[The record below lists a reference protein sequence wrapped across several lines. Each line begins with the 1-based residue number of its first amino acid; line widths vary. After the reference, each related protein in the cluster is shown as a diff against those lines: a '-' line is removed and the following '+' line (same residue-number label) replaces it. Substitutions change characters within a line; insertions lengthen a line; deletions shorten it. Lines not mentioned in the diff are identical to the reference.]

1 MTIPK
6 RLEELLEEQQMLH
19 TADVAGALNGAAV
32 GLDAAAVGEAGL
44 DLPVDVAAA
53 GADVAAGAADAVK
66 FAPKAWG
73 ALKGLG
79 KKMFFWHNV
88 NNVAQALGGG
98 GDGGSSTGGTG
109 SAGAYGGGGSDAPIG
124 IKPMFT
130 SSKHVSTTVA
140 LPNETATESGL
151 IIPGASAAVCPKC
164 KKQHD
169 PNAPCPTG
177 NTSQVGPIKLV
188 KSIGAYGQ
196 GVGGGGAVQVR
207 PMFSSKQAG
216 SDMEMEILE
225 QVKDIP
231 RLLEMILET
240 ICRCGQPTAGKFN
253 GMPHCIP
260 GSGCADNIAR
270 SESNPDGDNCVSC
283 GNPNCSGSFH
293 GQPICAP
300 GQGCNDHWDSE
311 NGTRKWNPLME
322 SPEEKIADHDDW
334 AAKTNHGDT
343 EMPEEEEHSGT
354 TWE

>member
-6 RLEELLEEQQMLH
+6 RLEELLEEQQMLR
-19 TADVAGALNGAAV
+19 TADFANALNGVAL

-44 DLPVDVAAA
+44 NPVVDVAAV
-53 GADVAAGAADAVK
+53 GADAAAGVADVVK
-66 FAPKAWG
+66 FGPKVWG

-79 KKMFFWHNV
+79 SKLWGNKTLSNV
-88 NNVAQALGGG
+88 LKVQGAEKV
-98 GDGGSSTGGTG
+98 TGIGNGNTAP
-109 SAGAYGGGGSDAPIG
+109 SVPSLTPSVGAYGGNNSLGGP
-124 IKPMFT
+124 
-130 SSKHVSTTVA
+130 VR
-140 LPNETATESGL
+140 
-151 IIPGASAAVCPKC
+151 
-164 KKQHD
+164 
-169 PNAPCPTG
+169 
-177 NTSQVGPIKLV
+177 VGPMLT
-188 KSIGAYGQ
+188 A
-196 GVGGGGAVQVR
+196 
-207 PMFSSKQAG
+207 SSKQAG
-216 SDMEMEILE
+216 SNMEMEILE
-225 QVKDIP
+225 KVKDIP

-322 SPEEKIADHDDW
+322 SPEEKIVDHDNW

-343 EMPEEEEHSGT
+343 EMPEEENEHSGT

>member
-73 ALKGLG
+73 AIKGLG

-109 SAGAYGGGGSDAPIG
+109 SAGAYGGGGSDAPTEV
-124 IKPMFT
+124 KPMFT
-130 SSKHVSTTVA
+130 SSNT
-140 LPNETATESGL
+140 
-151 IIPGASAAVCPKC
+151 
-164 KKQHD
+164 
-169 PNAPCPTG
+169 TG
-177 NTSQVGPIKLV
+177 NTSQVRPIQLV
-188 KSIGAYGQ
+188 KSIGAYG
-196 GVGGGGAVQVR
+196 GGGGGGGAVQIR
-207 PMFSSKQAG
+207 PMFSSKQAS

-322 SPEEKIADHDDW
+322 SPEEKIADHDNW